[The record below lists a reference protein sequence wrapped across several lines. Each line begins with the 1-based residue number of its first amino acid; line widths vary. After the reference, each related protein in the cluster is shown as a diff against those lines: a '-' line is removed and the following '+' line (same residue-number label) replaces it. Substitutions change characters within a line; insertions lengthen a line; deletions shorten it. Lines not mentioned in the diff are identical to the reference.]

1 MTQGTTPEAQDAPQA
16 ANASDSVTVRR
27 PRQGLPDWALF
38 AFAGLVRLGIF
49 AVLAGQR
56 EDAVETSL
64 VAPRAGPPIASP
76 RPLILPLE
84 DRTQERPMEFAS
96 GPFVPSPPFQAPS
109 PGFAPP
115 APRIAPP
122 VQSAP
127 YRPSPEIYDQGAPP
141 LAPPPSQP
149 SLEASVEPPAQASG
163 PMPALVLDRGVKRT
177 RQAAG
182 RGGGTGARPPART
195 EEGAAADRPLRPEAM
210 ATGSHILPSG
220 TLIPAVLETPVD
232 TARGGPIKALVD
244 SDVRGFDGRDV
255 LVPKGSRLL
264 GTYAA
269 GADSGKRVLITWNR
283 IVLPDGQMVRI
294 DYPATDRNGTA
305 GVEGKVHN
313 NTLGR
318 VAGAVLQTALNTA
331 SFGLLNRSTG
341 GTVVVGA
348 PMPQLAPGT
357 QRTSSRRITVP
368 AGTAVNAFVAQPID
382 FSPADA

>member
-1 MTQGTTPEAQDAPQA
+1 MTHGLAPEAQDAPQTA
-16 ANASDSVTVRR
+16 TASDSVTVRR

-38 AFAGLVRLGIF
+38 AFAGLVGLAIF

-56 EDAVETSL
+56 ENAVETSL
-64 VAPRAGPPIASP
+64 VAPRASPPIASP

-84 DRTQERPMEFAS
+84 ERTQERRMEFAS
-96 GPFVPSPPFQAPS
+96 GPFIPSPPFQAPS
-109 PGFAPP
+109 PSFSPAPP
-115 APRIAPP
+115 RMSPP
-122 VQSAP
+122 VQAVP
-127 YRPSPEIYDQGAPP
+127 YRPAPEIYDQPATQLIPP
-141 LAPPPSQP
+141 SSQP
-149 SLEASVEPPAQASG
+149 SSEAPMEPPSQASG
-163 PMPALVLDRGVKRT
+163 PVPALILDRGVKRT
-177 RQAAG
+177 RQAAAS
-182 RGGGTGARPPART
+182 GGGTMARPPARS
-195 EEGAAADRPLRPEAM
+195 EEGTGPDRPLRPEAM

-232 TARGGPIKALVD
+232 TARGGPVKALVD

-269 GADSGKRVLITWNR
+269 GADSGKRVLITWTR
-283 IVLPDGQMVRI
+283 IVLPNGQMVRI

-331 SFGLLNRSTG
+331 SFGLLNRTQG

-348 PMPQLAPGT
+348 AMPQIDPGT
-357 QRTSSRRITVP
+357 RQNSNRRITVP
-368 AGTAVNAFVAQPID
+368 AGTAVNAFVARPID